1 MGPIYSVLHWM
12 DGGGVPSECG
22 KKLGAGGVVTRR
34 RKVRS
39 NVVSIRGYGNRTTE
53 VNLLPTRSRLTG
65 KSRTAEQCTR
75 DAPQVAD
82 VGSRIRCALIEA
94 DSRNVAIE
102 VGTELDAQFDGIF
115 VSTVCL

>member
-1 MGPIYSVLHWM
+1 M
-12 DGGGVPSECG
+12 DGRSVHSGCWEQIR
-22 KKLGAGGVVTRR
+22 AGGVVTRR
-34 RKVRS
+34 PKVRS

-53 VNLLPTRSRLTG
+53 INLLPNRSRLTG
-65 KSRTAEQCTR
+65 KSSTAEQCTR